1 MKEYW
6 TTSNLSYFYSEKA
19 PVGGISV
26 KDHFEIN
33 LVPLTIGITHVFF
46 KKIMAFCFPEK
57 NGGNN
62 NEANS
67 EDVSAPKDKKKRGAN
82 KNKKGASGAASFY
95 VESPLNKDDVEEMKV
110 RAQQVNTILL
120 YELVLETFV
129 SVKIDT

>member
-1 MKEYW
+1 MI
-6 TTSNLSYFYSEKA
+6 SSFNREKA

-57 NGGNN
+57 NGNN
-62 NEANS
+62 NESNS
-67 EDVSAPKDKKKRGAN
+67 EDVSTTKEKKKKEQKN
-82 KNKKGASGAASFY
+82 KNKKGPSGAASFY

-110 RAQQVNTILL
+110 RAQQVYTTLQR
-120 YELVLETFV
+120 T
-129 SVKIDT
+129 